1 IGFDTHRHDG
11 HTPFSKSWRQTE
23 RRALPARG
31 AKRNL
36 QKGWYTT
43 AVREDV
49 DGLGVAE
56 GDRSLQT
63 AFQKFARDEE
73 LTSQAGNLPVR
84 APLLGGGVALVH
96 VAYSFV
102 LKQ

>member
-23 RRALPARG
+23 RRALPAIG

-43 AVREDV
+43 F
-49 DGLGVAE
+49 GLSNVAQPTVQNT
-56 GDRSLQT
+56 RSQ
-63 AFQKFARDEE
+63 
-73 LTSQAGNLPVR
+73 SG
-84 APLLGGGVALVH
+84 
-96 VAYSFV
+96 
-102 LKQ
+102 

>member
-43 AVREDV
+43 RRDGSAVLCADV
-49 DGLGVAE
+49 AV
-56 GDRSLQT
+56 
-63 AFQKFARDEE
+63 DE
-73 LTSQAGNLPVR
+73 S
-84 APLLGGGVALVH
+84 
-96 VAYSFV
+96 
-102 LKQ
+102 